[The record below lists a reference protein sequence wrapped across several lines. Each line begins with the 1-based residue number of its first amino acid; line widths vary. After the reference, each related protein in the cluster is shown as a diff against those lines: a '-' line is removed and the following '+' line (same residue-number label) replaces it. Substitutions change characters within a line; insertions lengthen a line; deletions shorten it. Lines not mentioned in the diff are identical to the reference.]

1 MSNKKVQVSFHLLNT
16 IEENL
21 LKYAVVC
28 SFKEEKIVF
37 VRHRERQSWEIP
49 GGRRETDEAIDACA
63 ERELI
68 EETGAEEFEI
78 HPLCEYG
85 VFMGEKQSYGRLY
98 MAEIK
103 AFGTL
108 PDSEIAE
115 SVLLDRLPDLLT
127 WPEIQPKLLE
137 KVFEMS
143 RKKNSNDF
151 SRN

>member
-1 MSNKKVQVSFHLLNT
+1 MSNEQVQVSFHLLNS

-21 LKYAVVC
+21 LRYAVVC

-49 GGRRETDEAIDACA
+49 GGRRESDETIDACA
-63 ERELI
+63 VRELI
-68 EETGAEEFEI
+68 EETGAEAFEI
-78 HPLCEYG
+78 QPLCEYG
-85 VFMGEKQSYGRLY
+85 VLLGEKQSFGRLY
-98 MAEIK
+98 IAEIK

-115 SVLLDRLPDLLT
+115 SALFDHLPDLLT

-137 KVFEMS
+137 KASEMIS
-143 RKKNSNDF
+143 NNNLDVSFKN
-151 SRN
+151 